1 MVSWYAMIDDWGRR
15 IAAGG
20 PEAVKN
26 RGNDMWRAVG
36 EYADFEEFVVR
47 GTEEWPRMGRPQ
59 IAYLDATS
67 HGREVDFIGR
77 TENLAADLRVVQER
91 IGVTPQ
97 APPRRNR
104 STHGHYRD
112 YFTDA
117 ARRRVAEVYAEDIDR
132 FGYTF

>member
-1 MVSWYAMIDDWGRR
+1 MNPAL
-15 IAAGG
+15 
-20 PEAVKN
+20 N
-26 RGNDMWRAVG
+26 L
-36 EYADFEEFVVR
+36 EE
-47 GTEEWPRMGRPQ
+47 

-97 APPRRNR
+97 DPPRRNR

-117 ARRRVAEVYAEDIDR
+117 ARRRVAEVYAADIDR